1 MNGRGS
7 IVFPCGKSATVSQ
20 LRASTRISNSLLIV
34 TIHRFGLMRLDL
46 RWARGIEM
54 KRLCYSAARVCAV
67 FAVLFASSLH
77 LNNAVQAR
85 PAITVAL
92 RSTGSP
98 ARLHSSAA
106 HVYLFRGLLNVFS
119 LGMDDLAVQLRAAG
133 IAAVVANHA
142 QWRGVADEIIAN
154 YRAGQRGPIILVGH
168 SLGADA
174 VMSMAEYLG
183 QMGVP
188 VALVVPFDG
197 TSPHA
202 ATANVARVLN
212 LYKHES
218 ARISR
223 GPGFRGEL
231 TNFYVRDVN
240 VDHFNIDKSA
250 ALHSL
255 VIRKIRAIGLPVA
268 RQRQRQNPSNADL
281 PAAGA
286 STNSS
291 HGAQKAAGVGV

>member
-1 MNGRGS
+1 MER
-7 IVFPCGKSATVSQ
+7 
-20 LRASTRISNSLLIV
+20 LRYSTAL
-34 TIHRFGLMRLDL
+34 
-46 RWARGIEM
+46 
-54 KRLCYSAARVCAV
+54 VCAV
-67 FAVLFASSLH
+67 LTVLFASGLYS
-77 LNNAVQAR
+77 NSGAQAR
-85 PAITVAL
+85 PGIAMAV
-92 RSTGSP
+92 RSTGP
-98 ARLHSSAA
+98 QARLHSSAT

-119 LGMDDLAVQLRAAG
+119 LGMDDLAAQLRAAG
-133 IAAVVANHA
+133 IAADVANHA
-142 QWRGVADEIIAN
+142 QWRGVADEIIAK
-154 YRAGQRGPIILVGH
+154 YRGGQRGPIVLVGH

-212 LYKHES
+212 LFKHES
-218 ARISR
+218 DRISR

-231 TNFYVRDVN
+231 TNFKVPDVN

-255 VIRKIRAIGLPVA
+255 VIRKIRSIGSGVA
-268 RQRQRQNPSNADL
+268 RPKARQNPSNVVS
-281 PAAGA
+281 PAAAA
-286 STNSS
+286 STNS
-291 HGAQKAAGVGV
+291 